1 MSLVRSHWRGQ
12 DSPATLLSRLPL
24 CVQTV
29 EANVYR
35 HSCLGKRP
43 NADPVTRAVFC
54 KYSISKRH
62 TFDVTISY
70 NQISISY
77 IFRFPRK
84 YFSLF
89 YLHVSEIILIF
100 APFHADTCTMLQ
112 TDGGDD
118 IHYKAFAKRF
128 DFDCVRISQV
138 RTVG

>member
-1 MSLVRSHWRGQ
+1 MVKI
-12 DSPATLLSRLPL
+12 PLPL
-24 CVQTV
+24 FCHACHYVFRLSAPV
-29 EANVYR
+29 FIGVLA
-35 HSCLGKRP
+35 LGKRP
-43 NADPVTRAVFC
+43 KADPVTRAVFC

-100 APFHADTCTMLQ
+100 APFHADTCTTLQ
-112 TDGGDD
+112 ADGWDD
-118 IHYKAFAKRF
+118 I
-128 DFDCVRISQV
+128 Q
-138 RTVG
+138 